1 MNEND
6 SFIPQSQRRG
16 GETDEHAF
24 LFLPHQ
30 PPVSIS
36 HLILTQSARE
46 NMSPPSITAD
56 FYHNKADQMKTP
68 PELAFL
74 QWTRPAALSAVKEDF
89 QSCCVTTCGAAQIR
103 LIFS

>member
-46 NMSPPSITAD
+46 NTD
-56 FYHNKADQMKTP
+56 
-68 PELAFL
+68 
-74 QWTRPAALSAVKEDF
+74 
-89 QSCCVTTCGAAQIR
+89 G
-103 LIFS
+103 FSFW